1 MVDLKCPRTF
11 KEAAFGEN
19 KKDYLADLESRFGY
33 LRDYVKW
40 WNVNGVILQSVK
52 YCDVHG
58 YEVPGL
64 KDYLASIGL
73 PSTYL
78 EHDYIED
85 QGSRIYRSY
94 YLIDHTG
101 E

>member
-11 KEAAFGEN
+11 REAAFGETR
-19 KKDYLADLESRFGY
+19 KDYMADLGARFGY
-33 LRDYVKW
+33 FRDYAKE

-64 KDYLASIGL
+64 KDYLDSIGL

-78 EHDYIED
+78 EHDYSE
-85 QGSRIYRSY
+85 GSLAPLRTRVQ
-94 YLIDHTG
+94 
-101 E
+101 

>member
-1 MVDLKCPRTF
+1 M
-11 KEAAFGEN
+11 
-19 KKDYLADLESRFGY
+19 ADLESRFGY
-33 LRDYVKW
+33 LRDYVKG

>member
-11 KEAAFGEN
+11 REAAFGETR
-19 KKDYLADLESRFGY
+19 KYYMADLGARFGY
-33 LRDYVKW
+33 LRNYAKE

-64 KDYLASIGL
+64 MDYLYSIGL

-78 EHDYIED
+78 EHDYNEGSLAPLRTRVQGFIEVI
-85 QGSRIYRSY
+85 S
-94 YLIDHTG
+94 
-101 E
+101 